1 MENGE
6 FKGKTVFIT
15 GGASGIGRASAFAFS
30 SVGANVYIIDIDE
43 HGGKTVTNEINA
55 SGGIAVFHVAD
66 VRNEHDIIHA
76 VEACVRQFGA
86 IDFAHNNAGIV
97 ISTTTLACTEEIWQ
111 KVIDTNLKGYWL
123 CMKHELLQMQKQGF
137 GNIVNTSSIS
147 GLIGRAGDMPYN
159 VSKHGI
165 IGLTKTAALENAD
178 KNIRI
183 NCVCPGAIQTP
194 WVKRVTK
201 GLNELHPMKR
211 IGQPEEIANAVVW
224 LCSEDSS
231 FITGHS
237 LVIDGGRIAGEW

>member
-1 MENGE
+1 MDMKN
-6 FKGKTVFIT
+6 KTAFVT
-15 GGASGIGRASAFAFS
+15 GGASGIGRASTIAFAKA
-30 SVGANVYIIDIDE
+30 GANVFILDIDIAGADAVACE
-43 HGGKTVTNEINA
+43 ITAFGGK
-55 SGGIAVFHVAD
+55 AVAHKAD
-66 VRNEHDIIHA
+66 VTKEHE
-76 VEACVRQFGA
+76 VSEAIARCIELLGA
-86 IDFAHNNAGIV
+86 IDYAHNNAGIV
-97 ISTTTLACTEEIWQ
+97 ISTTTAACTEDIWQ

-123 CMKHELLQMQKQGF
+123 CMKHEILQMQKQGH

-183 NCVCPGAIQTP
+183 NCVCPGTIQTP

-201 GLNELHPMKR
+201 GLNELHPMNR
-211 IGQPEEIANAVVW
+211 IGQPEEVANAVLW
-224 LCSEDSS
+224 LCSDESS
-231 FITGHS
+231 FVTGHS

>member
-1 MENGE
+1 ME
-6 FKGKTVFIT
+6 KRTVFIT
-15 GGASGIGRASAFAFS
+15 GGASGIGRASALAFAKA
-30 SVGANVYIIDIDE
+30 GANVFIVDINDIE
-43 HGGKTVTNEINA
+43 SDAVVKEINSLGGKA
-55 SGGIAVFHVAD
+55 IAHKAD
-66 VRNEHDIIHA
+66 VTKEYEVSDA
-76 VEACVRQFGA
+76 VSRCVELLGSV
-86 IDFAHNNAGIV
+86 DYAHNNAGIV
-97 ISTTTLACTEEIWQ
+97 ISTTTTACTEEVWQ

-123 CMKHELLQMQKQGF
+123 CMKYEILQMQKQGH

-165 IGLTKTAALENAD
+165 IGLTKTAALENAN

-194 WVKRVTK
+194 WVKRITK
-201 GLNELHPMKR
+201 GLNELHPMNR
-211 IGQPEEIANAVVW
+211 IGQPEEVANAIIW
-224 LCSEDSS
+224 LCSDESS

>member
-1 MENGE
+1 MNA
-6 FKGKTVFIT
+6 V
-15 GGASGIGRASAFAFS
+15 A
-30 SVGANVYIIDIDE
+30 DE
-43 HGGKTVTNEINA
+43 IATHGGKAVT
-55 SGGIAVFHVAD
+55 HKAD
-66 VRNEHDIIHA
+66 VTKEQEVSDAIARC
-76 VEACVRQFGA
+76 VELFGT
-86 IDFAHNNAGIV
+86 IDYAHNNAGIV
-97 ISTTTLACTEEIWQ
+97 ISTTTVACTEEVWQ

-123 CMKHELLQMQKQGF
+123 CMKHEILQMQKQGC

-201 GLNELHPMKR
+201 GLNDLHPMKR
-211 IGQPEEIANAVVW
+211 IGQPEEVANAVVW
-224 LCSEDSS
+224 LCSDESS